1 MDVSVR
7 RGQATA
13 HGEESSSQVF
23 LSNSCRA
30 VWTYPLVKGRSVAG
44 SDRRNPVTKLQHQQ
58 AVYRGVDSRIGGGDT
73 VRRTLN
79 SRKRSPY
86 MQRAR

>member
-1 MDVSVR
+1 
-7 RGQATA
+7 
-13 HGEESSSQVF
+13 
-23 LSNSCRA
+23 
-30 VWTYPLVKGRSVAG
+30 
-44 SDRRNPVTKLQHQQ
+44 VTKLQHQQ